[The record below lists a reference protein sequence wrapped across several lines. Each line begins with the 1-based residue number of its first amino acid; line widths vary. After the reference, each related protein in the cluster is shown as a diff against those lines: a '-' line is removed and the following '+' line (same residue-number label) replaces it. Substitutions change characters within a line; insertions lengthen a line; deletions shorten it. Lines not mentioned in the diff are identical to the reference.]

1 MAIRNADE
9 QLESMFNQMEDQLM
23 TIETELEGKETEM
36 KELNDDLQELNIK
49 LDEINSTL
57 EQKNGQ
63 HKNMTKLAEDIRNY
77 YDQLVQNSKLLQ
89 NFITKQ
95 NIPFRNKE

>member
-9 QLESMFNQMEDQLM
+9 QLENMFNQMEEQLVN
-23 TIETELEGKETEM
+23 IEKDLEVKEIEM
-36 KELNDDLQELNIK
+36 KELNDDLQELNLK
-49 LDEINSTL
+49 LSEINATL

-95 NIPFRNKE
+95 NIPFRISE

>member
-9 QLESMFNQMEDQLM
+9 QLESMFTQMETNLM
-23 TIETELEGKETEM
+23 RIEKDLNVKETEM
-36 KELNDDLQELNIK
+36 KELNDDLEELNMK
-49 LDEINSTL
+49 LEEINTTL

-63 HKNMTKLAEDIRNY
+63 FKNMTKLGEDIRNY

-95 NIPFRNKE
+95 NIPFRNSG